1 MKHWPF
7 KVE

>member
-7 KVE
+7 KV